1 MKKVTAFVLS
11 AAIIASAC
19 SCSLFK
25 APNVGLGVT
34 ALRLTETDIAVMKR
48 ESVSYT
54 SIRFQL
60 GDKTYYR
67 AEWHPEN
74 INNHFLKRTDD
85 ITRTYKFDP
94 SALIETQEIVQLE
107 YEDIAPNDGLMTI
120 YTEHGRLYRIPE
132 YSYNDFLVAVKVP
145 GADYKVFRFSQ
156 RPYGWGKTYA
166 DILNDYSAPGAEN
179 IEKIEVRE
187 NKVGDEKRYVFSEA
201 RDISQIVEP
210 MSRFRVISDAE
221 RKKIKCAIDPDY
233 AFKPYGLSYD
243 FYFYFKNGAQTRAD
257 YVVKFGIINERF
269 LDENNFYDT
278 LSGLLT
284 ESHLEK

>member
-11 AAIIASAC
+11 AAVIVSAC
-19 SCSLFK
+19 SCSLSK
-25 APNVGLGVT
+25 APRVGLGVT

-48 ESVSYT
+48 ESISYT
-54 SIRFQL
+54 SIRLQL

-67 AEWHPEN
+67 AEWHPEDMKN
-74 INNHFLKRTDD
+74 TYFMRTDD
-85 ITRTYKFDP
+85 ITLTYKPDP
-94 SALIETQEIVQLE
+94 STLIETQETVQLE
-107 YEDIAPNDGLMTI
+107 YRKPGPTDAPETV
-120 YTEHGRLYRIPE
+120 YTEQGRLYRIPE
-132 YSYNDFLVAVKVP
+132 YSYNDFLIAVKVP

-187 NKVGDEKRYVFSEA
+187 NKVGDKKRYVFSEA

-221 RKKIKCAIDPDY
+221 RKKIKSAIDPDY

-257 YVVKFGIINERF
+257 YVVKFGILNERF

-284 ESHLEK
+284 DSHLEK